1 MSSLDSRRAIVR
13 TLNLKKYYAAKR
25 KMFSTKHT
33 LIKAVVG
40 VDIEIYEAKTLGLV
54 GESGCGKTTLGQLIL
69 NLEHPTEGRVLFDG
83 MDVGR
88 GTERQL
94 KNLRRRMQVVF
105 QDPFASLNPRKT
117 VANTLE
123 EPYAIHGIGTRK
135 ERKKWVSELLENVE
149 LSQESLYRYPHEF
162 SGGQRQRICIARALA
177 LNPQFVVC
185 DEATS
190 ALDVSIQAQILNL
203 LMKLQ
208 KQYQLTYLFISHN
221 LNVVEHISD
230 HVAVMY
236 LGRIVEIA
244 DIEVLIRGEVHP
256 YTSALLYA
264 NPDPDPSL
272 DKEKIILSGEIPSPI
287 NPPSGCHFHPRCPAR
302 MAVCADAIPA
312 LCEVAPGHRIRCFL
326 FHEET
331 EEG

>member
-1 MSSLDSRRAIVR
+1 MSSLACRKAIVR
-13 TLNLKKYYAAKR
+13 TESLKKYYSTKR
-25 KMFSTKHT
+25 RMFSTKHA

-40 VDIEIYEAKTLGLV
+40 VDIEIYEGETLGLV
-54 GESGCGKTTLGQLIL
+54 GESGCGKSTLGQLIL
-69 NLEHPTEGRVLFDG
+69 NLEHPTEGKVLFDG
-83 MDVGR
+83 ADVRR
-88 GTERQL
+88 GSERQL

-117 VANTLE
+117 IADTLE
-123 EPYAIHGIGTRK
+123 EPYGIHRIGTKK

-149 LSQESLYRYPHEF
+149 LSQEALYRYPHEF

-177 LNPQFVVC
+177 LNPQFMVC

-208 KQYQLTYLFISHN
+208 KQYRLTYLFISHN

-230 HVAVMY
+230 RVAVMY

-264 NPDPDPSL
+264 NPDPDPFL

-302 MAVCADAIPA
+302 MAVCADAVPA
-312 LCEVAPGHRIRCFL
+312 LREISPGHRIRCFL